1 MGYLRYVILCL
12 AVVLTVAC
20 RRSGAVEDP
29 LLVKAPSVEDVDE
42 LCRPLVDGDYGK
54 YVSGM
59 LSASDKSETYRRQL
73 TDMMKQRAVIDTEE
87 RGGLRDI
94 VVTSVRQSEP
104 HRLYAEAKVSFLYND
119 GSAETVRVPLVYND
133 GDWWL
138 R

>member
-59 LSASDKSETYRRQL
+59 LSASDKSEMSCAFV
-73 TDMMKQRAVIDTEE
+73 D
-87 RGGLRDI
+87 
-94 VVTSVRQSEP
+94 S
-104 HRLYAEAKVSFLYND
+104 D
-119 GSAETVRVPLVYND
+119 GSGSSFTSAGTSRSYFAIAA
-133 GDWWL
+133 
-138 R
+138 RQ